1 MFIGHTAFA
10 LAAKRARPALPLPA
24 LLAATYGPDVI
35 EVTLLALWHWAKVPA
50 AFGSHSIPS
59 VLLGA
64 TVVGLA
70 YVVWRRDVAGGALL
84 SAVYASHWVADLF
97 TGTGKPTWGNGP
109 SLGLALYDRPAL
121 DFAIETALFLAA
133 WMLFWPARDR
143 RRRRLALRAAPPIAL
158 IGLQLAF
165 NSSQW
170 LFGIRSIKGAVSSA
184 RGRRGAF
191 LLPTAWLLHSS
202 LRPSSLERAMAD
214 NSGPRGVVTLVCLT
228 CGKERFYEQA
238 APPARVTCDQCGG
251 SVFRQF
257 ATPTEPDEA
266 TIAQLEEQARS
277 IAYGD
282 PSPDTAP
289 GDVRDLDQR

>member
-1 MFIGHTAFA
+1 
-10 LAAKRARPALPLPA
+10 
-24 LLAATYGPDVI
+24 
-35 EVTLLALWHWAKVPA
+35 
-50 AFGSHSIPS
+50 
-59 VLLGA
+59 
-64 TVVGLA
+64 
-70 YVVWRRDVAGGALL
+70 
-84 SAVYASHWVADLF
+84 VADLF
-97 TGTGKPTWGNGP
+97 TGSGKPTWGGGP
-109 SLGLALYDRPAL
+109 SLGLALYEHPL
-121 DFAIETALFLAA
+121 VDFVVETALFIAA
-133 WMLFWPARDR
+133 WTALWPARER
-143 RRRRLALRAAPPIAL
+143 RRRPLMLQTAAPVAL
-158 IGLQLAF
+158 VGLQLVF
-165 NSSQW
+165 NASER

-184 RGRRGAF
+184 RGRGDAF
-191 LLPTAWLLHSS
+191 FSPTAWLLHSS
-202 LRPSSLERAMAD
+202 LPPSSLERAMAD